1 MMESGC
7 LLCKEARTLLIA
19 TTHYLPVDDVPDLL
33 EMLGTSIL
41 VVEVVGVLPDIYPE
55 DRDKANRDGVAPI
68 RLLGDI
74 EATMLICC

>member
-7 LLCKEARTLLIA
+7 LLCEEARTLLIA
-19 TTHYLPVDDVPDLL
+19 TTHYLPVDDMPDLL

-41 VVEVVGVLPDIYPE
+41 VVEVVGVLPNIYPE
-55 DRDKANRDGVAPI
+55 DRDKPDRDRVAPI
-68 RLLGDI
+68 RLLVDI